1 MFRKGAYVIH
11 GTNGVCRVDDIAEAE
26 ALLSRLKDLD

>member
-11 GTNGVCRVDDIAEAE
+11 GTNGVCRVDDIGPLRGMGAGV
-26 ALLSRLKDLD
+26 LL